1 MPLWEALFGRSV
13 TPAERLR
20 QHLRSLQRAQREL
33 ERERVKLEAQEKK
46 LVTDIKRHARQGQ
59 MPACKVMARDLV
71 RTRRN
76 IHKFYQMSTQLQ
88 AVGLRMQTL
97 RSTQQM
103 AEAMRGA
110 SRTLG
115 SMNKSMNIM
124 AVQKILQEFE
134 RESTSMDMK
143 DEIMNDTV
151 EDAIGTQEDEMG
163 EGIGEGEE
171 SDAILR
177 EVLDEIGLDMHQQLR
192 QAPEGALAAPLMTS
206 TPSRVAIGESAG
218 PGGSS
223 SAANEDM
230 ALQERLDR
238 LRKGT

>member
-46 LVTDIKRHARQGQ
+46 LVTDIKRHARRGQ

-110 SRTLG
+110 SRVCEKTF
-115 SMNKSMNIM
+115 S
-124 AVQKILQEFE
+124 
-134 RESTSMDMK
+134 
-143 DEIMNDTV
+143 
-151 EDAIGTQEDEMG
+151 
-163 EGIGEGEE
+163 
-171 SDAILR
+171 
-177 EVLDEIGLDMHQQLR
+177 
-192 QAPEGALAAPLMTS
+192 
-206 TPSRVAIGESAG
+206 
-218 PGGSS
+218 
-223 SAANEDM
+223 
-230 ALQERLDR
+230 
-238 LRKGT
+238 